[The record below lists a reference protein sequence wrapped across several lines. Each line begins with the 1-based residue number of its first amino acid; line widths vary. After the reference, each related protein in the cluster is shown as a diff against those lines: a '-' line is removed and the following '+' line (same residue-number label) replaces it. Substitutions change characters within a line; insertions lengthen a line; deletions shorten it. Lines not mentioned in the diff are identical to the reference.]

1 MAYHRKRR
9 NHKKAPFSKRQKAA
23 ILRIAQAPVETKH
36 FDANWGWNTLLTT
49 AGYTSG
55 DRFAIRLP
63 IYQTIPRDTNS
74 GVVTENSFIGNEIML
89 RGFRFELH
97 AFITTAAATP
107 DAKLRIT
114 IYSENNN
121 LVSLP
126 AIMASNDTVIDP
138 DFINVPTWFRWN
150 MQVAK
155 IHMQRTWTLSA
166 SSTGSGVLNKKFYW
180 KSGRK
185 LTSEGEEGVV
195 LGTLFGGAK
204 NYNTY
209 CVMEFLAPT
218 VGDLGTSITG
228 NLLLSTYFKDA

>member
-1 MAYHRKRR
+1 MAHYKKRTKRKV
-9 NHKKAPFSKRQKAA
+9 FSKREKQA
-23 ILRIAQAPVETKH
+23 IVRIAQQPVETKH
-36 FDANWGWNTLLTT
+36 YDQNWDWGALLTV

-55 DRFAIRLP
+55 DRFALVLP
-63 IYQTIPRDTNS
+63 IYHNIPRDSNTS
-74 GVVTENSFIGNEIML
+74 EVSENSFIGNEIML

-97 AFITTAAATP
+97 AFMTTAAAVP

-114 IYSENNN
+114 IYSEQTPRS
-121 LVSLP
+121 SLP
-126 AIMASNDTVIDP
+126 YIISGSDTIIDP

-155 IHMQRTWTLSA
+155 IHMQRNYTLTA

-185 LTSEGEEGVV
+185 LTSETEEGVV
-195 LGTLFGGAK
+195 LGSTFGTAK

-209 CVMEFLAPT
+209 CMMEFLSPT
-218 VGDLGTSITG
+218 LGTLTTSVTG
-228 NLLLSTYFKDA
+228 NLNLSTYFKDA